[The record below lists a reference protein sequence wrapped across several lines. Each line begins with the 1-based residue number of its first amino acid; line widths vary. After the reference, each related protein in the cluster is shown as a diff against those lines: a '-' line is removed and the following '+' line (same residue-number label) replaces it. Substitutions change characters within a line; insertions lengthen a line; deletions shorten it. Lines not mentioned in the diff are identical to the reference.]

1 MARSKKLAITLEEY
15 IAAAKKWREEMY
27 KSIHR
32 SVEKLFDEECK
43 EIHKRI
49 RELPS
54 NITQKQ
60 IDILSDANKKAPAIL
75 NEEFESWKDKT
86 NEQIKK
92 DMRIVCLDY
101 LYHAY
106 LTVLLFDSGS
116 SIEKIADE
124 LGRSVIFVT
133 IDLKTYN
140 RL

>member
-1 MARSKKLAITLEEY
+1 
-15 IAAAKKWREEMY
+15 MY

-86 NEQIKK
+86 NEQIKN

-116 SIEKIADE
+116 CIEKIADE

>member
-1 MARSKKLAITLEEY
+1 MARSKKLALTLEEY
-15 IAAAKKWREEMY
+15 TAAAKKWRKEMY

-49 RELPS
+49 REFPS
-54 NITQKQ
+54 NLTQQQ
-60 IDILSDANKKAPAIL
+60 IDIMFEAHKKAPGIL
-75 NEEFESWKDKT
+75 DEDYESRKDKT
-86 NEQIKK
+86 NEQIKH
-92 DMRIVCLDY
+92 DVRIVCLDY

-106 LTVLLFDSGS
+106 RTVLLFDSGS
-116 SIEKIADE
+116 SIEQIADE